1 MKKTLLV
8 ALFALLAIGGIS
20 AQEYRPTKANLRSR
34 KEFAEDRFGIF
45 IHWGLYSVYGQGEW
59 YMQNAGLDRD
69 EYAKVADAF
78 YPHRF
83 NAKKWVSLVKA
94 SGAKYICI
102 TTRHHDSFS
111 MWDTKYSDYN
121 IVDATPF
128 KRDILKEIAKE
139 CAKQDIAL
147 HLYYS
152 HADWY
157 RDDYPRGRTA
167 KNVTGRDSTRISWES
182 YYKFMNRQLEEL
194 LKNYGKVRAIW
205 FDGWWDHD
213 EDAVPFD
220 WHLSEQ
226 YKLVHKIQPRCLVA
240 NNHHQTPFPGEDIQ
254 VFERDLPG
262 ENEYGLS
269 GQAISK
275 LPLETCQTMNGMW
288 GYKVADQN
296 YKSTDELIRY
306 LVSTAGKGANLLLNV
321 GPQPNGEIPFA
332 AQERLRAMGKWLKAN
347 GETIYGTEAGDVQEQ
362 EWGCTTRK
370 GDKLYVHIFE
380 LEGDELRIPLQCNVL
395 DAKVFGKSKKVP
407 FRVEEGE
414 VVLTVGHVPAIADY
428 IVELKTT
435 NAPVKKSSKQKKAE
449 EPKQVEEAV
458 EETTPVAAEEAA
470 EEATSE
476 AVEAVESTE
485 VVENAE
491 NTAENANVEVVEA
504 TEQPAEQNV
513 EAQVVE

>member
-139 CAKQDIAL
+139 CKKQDIAL

-167 KNVTGRDSTRISWES
+167 KEVTGRDSTRISWDN
-182 YYKFMNRQLEEL
+182 YYKFMNRQLTEL
-194 LKNYGKVRAIW
+194 LNNYGKVRAIW

-213 EDAVPFD
+213 QDEVPFD
-220 WHLSEQ
+220 WHLTEQ
-226 YKLVHKIQPRCLVA
+226 YRLVHKLQPRCLVA

-254 VFERDLPG
+254 IFERDLPG

-269 GQAISK
+269 GQEISK

-296 YKSTDELIRY
+296 YKSTEELIRY

-321 GPQPNGEIPFA
+321 GPQPNGEIPFV

-347 GETIYGTEAGDVQEQ
+347 GETIYGTQAGDVQEQ

-380 LEGDELRIPLQCNVL
+380 LEGQELSLPLQCNVL
-395 DAKVFGKSKKVP
+395 SAKVFGKSKSVP
-407 FRVEEGE
+407 FRVEDGQ
-414 VVLTVGHVPAIADY
+414 VVLTVGNVPEIADY
-428 IVELKTT
+428 IIEVKTT
-435 NAPVKKSSKQKKAE
+435 TAPVKKPAKQKKA
-449 EPKQVEEAV
+449 KEEAPAEV
-458 EETTPVAAEEAA
+458 EQEVENA
-470 EEATSE
+470 E
-476 AVEAVESTE
+476 AVEATEEAAPEATEEVATEAVES
-485 VVENAE
+485 VVPAE
-491 NTAENANVEVVEA
+491 NVEVVETA
-504 TEQPAEQNV
+504 EQPAEQNV
-513 EAQVVE
+513 EAQVAE